1 MEKLSLNNK
10 LKLFEFLNDEITL
23 SEFQNFI
30 FQTKELEDELETE
43 IYNYLILF
51 NPTDENEIKRVK
63 HLVSKIISEREFETW
78 KLTELLKKFI
88 TEPQKIKE
96 YLDIFYD
103 LFCGSFDEEK
113 HEIRLGYTFLEHLG
127 LNYFWWMD
135 ESYLELIYG
144 DGWENEYQKSLNNF
158 EFYHNQLKPYAEKIL
173 NAINLGEIKI
183 LSKGVYEIT
192 ERLKQELESEK
203 IFLVKHPFE

>member
-1 MEKLSLNNK
+1 MEKLALNNK
-10 LKLFEFLNDEITL
+10 LKLFEFLNDEINL

-30 FQTKELEDELETE
+30 FQTKELEDELGKE

-51 NPTDENEIKRVK
+51 NPIDKNVIKRVK
-63 HLVSKIISEREFETW
+63 YHVSKIISEGEFETW

-88 TEPQKIKE
+88 NEPQSINK

-113 HEIRLGYTFLEHLG
+113 REIRLGYTFLEHLG

-135 ESYLELIYG
+135 DESYFRDAYG
-144 DGWENEYQKSLNNF
+144 SNWESEYRKRLNNLD
-158 EFYHNQLKPYAEKIL
+158 FYHRQLKPIAKKIL
-173 NAINLGEIKI
+173 NAINQGDIKI
-183 LSKGVYEIT
+183 ISKGKYEIT
-192 ERLKQELESEK
+192 EELKQELEPNK
-203 IFLVKHPFE
+203 IFLLKHPE